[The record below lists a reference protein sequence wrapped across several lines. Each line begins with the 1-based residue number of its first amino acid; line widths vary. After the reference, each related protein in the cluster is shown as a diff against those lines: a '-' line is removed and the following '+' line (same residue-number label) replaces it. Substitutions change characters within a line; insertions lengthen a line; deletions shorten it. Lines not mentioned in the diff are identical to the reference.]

1 MDGTRIYHVRDN
13 GVGFDPAYAGK
24 LFTPFERLHTAE
36 EFPGTGIGLATVR
49 RAVTRL
55 GGHCWATGE
64 LNGGAQVHFSLGELD

>member
-1 MDGTRIYHVRDN
+1 MVRDN
-13 GVGFDPAYAGK
+13 GVGFDPQYGGK

-55 GGHCWATGE
+55 GGRCWAEGE
-64 LNGGAQVHFSLGELD
+64 PGGGARVYFSLEEPC